1 MCICTFASAKG
12 HQKGCNVL
20 SQCLVVSFI
29 CNGFFCKCAS
39 IWQCVVSVH
48 LFCYVL
54 SRLILLPCSCTP
66 HQSCTPHHLQI
77 LERCLQM
84 KQHQDPKVQAQ
95 SLSLYRSQSFQCPC
109 SFVSFDM
116 CVCLALAIIVFV
128 WYVIVSLPDETL
140 ECIEDCG

>member
-1 MCICTFASAKG
+1 MFFRNVLLSHLFAMGSFANVHLFG
-12 HQKGCNVL
+12 NVL
-20 SQCLVVSFI
+20 S
-29 CNGFFCKCAS
+29 
-39 IWQCVVSVH
+39 
-48 LFCYVL
+48 
-54 SRLILLPCSCTP
+54 
-66 HQSCTPHHLQI
+66 QSCTPHHLQI